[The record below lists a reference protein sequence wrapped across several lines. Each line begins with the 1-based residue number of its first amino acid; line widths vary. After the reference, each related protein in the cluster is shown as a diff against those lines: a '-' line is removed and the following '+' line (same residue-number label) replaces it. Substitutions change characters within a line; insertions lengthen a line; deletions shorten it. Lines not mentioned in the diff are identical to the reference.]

1 MSPSNRLKTLLLPVR
16 RIFVPWCQ
24 DLVDALADRHDLC
37 VYDADRSIAEQ
48 FRGVDVVIDHG
59 GHVGTHEMM
68 DAATGARLWQLMSI
82 GYEHVDLDYLKS
94 RGLKVAN
101 VPGTTSAIS
110 LAQTALMFILML
122 AHRARE
128 CEQNFH
134 AGLWLEPMGSELA
147 DVTLGIVGLANSGQQ
162 LARLGTALG
171 MRVIAVNRS
180 QIREDRIKAIGVSTV
195 GSLDQLDAMITQ
207 SDFISLHLTLTEQT
221 RTIIGARRIGLMKNT
236 ARLINTARGGL
247 VDESA
252 LYRALISGNIGGAGL
267 DVFGTE
273 PADPNHPVFA
283 LPNVVVTPH
292 IGAFTD
298 GSSRR
303 RATFVAD
310 NVDRIARGLEPL
322 HIVA

>member
-1 MSPSNRLKTLLLPVR
+1 MSPSNRLKILLLPVP

-48 FRGVDVVIDHG
+48 FHGVAVVIDHG

-68 DAATGARLWQLMSI
+68 DAATAARLWQIMSI

-128 CEQNFH
+128 CERNFH
-134 AGLWLEPMGSELA
+134 AGLWLEPMGCELEG
-147 DVTLGIVGLANSGQQ
+147 VTLGIVGLGNSGQQ
-162 LARLGTALG
+162 LARLGTTLG

-180 QIREDRIKAIGVSTV
+180 PIDKDRIERLGVSTV
-195 GSLDQLDAMITQ
+195 GSLDQLDALIAE

-221 RTIIGARRIGLMKNT
+221 RKIIDGRRIGLMKRT
-236 ARLINTARGGL
+236 GRLINTARGGL
-247 VDESA
+247 VDEPA
-252 LYRALISGNIGGAGL
+252 LYKALIAEKIGGAGL
-267 DVFGTE
+267 DVFATE
-273 PADPNHPVFA
+273 PADPSHPVFA
-283 LPNVVVTPH
+283 LRNVVVTPH

-303 RATFVAD
+303 RAAFIAE
-310 NVDRIARGLEPL
+310 NVDRIALGLEPL
-322 HIVA
+322 HVVC